1 MSKNTISMFAV
12 QLEKNTLNNEAYRR
26 VLFTT
31 KQQQLVLMHLLKGQ
45 EIGNEKHKKATQFL
59 RVEKGSI
66 QVIQDQGLESEKVYT
81 LKAGDS
87 VTIPSLINHNVVAL
101 KDTKLY
107 TIYAPP
113 QHPEGLV
120 QLFK

>member
-1 MSKNTISMFAV
+1 MFAV
-12 QLEKNTLNNEAYRR
+12 QLEKNTLANQAYRR

-31 KQQQLVLMHLLKGQ
+31 EQQQLVLMHLLKGQ
-45 EIGNEKHKKATQFL
+45 EIGNEKHKKATQFI

-66 QVIQDQGLESEKVYT
+66 QVIQNQGLENEKIYT

-87 VTIPSLINHNVVAL
+87 VTIPSLTMHNVVAL

-107 TIYAPP
+107 TIYAPK

-120 QLFK
+120 QELKP